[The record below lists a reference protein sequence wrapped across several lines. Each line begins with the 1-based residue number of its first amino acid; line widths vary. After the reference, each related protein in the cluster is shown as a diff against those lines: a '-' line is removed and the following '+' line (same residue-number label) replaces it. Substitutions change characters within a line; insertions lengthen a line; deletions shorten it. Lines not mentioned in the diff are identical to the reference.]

1 MAVSHAPRQSSRL
14 VIPHVLLWTNVVDP
28 TTEAA
33 REYVRRFQPTE
44 TYDPAVAA
52 LGQHV
57 LVLGR
62 AGVMREVDEALARR
76 GCRVERY
83 EARHDYSVARRLS
96 DLVCCDA
103 RYPSELPEPVR
114 LAAGAASGYSD
125 RP

>member
-1 MAVSHAPRQSSRL
+1 MANPPGTRRSSRL
-14 VIPHVLLWTNVVDP
+14 VIPHVVLWTNVVDP
-28 TTEAA
+28 ATESA
-33 REYVRRFQPTE
+33 REYVLRFLPTE

-52 LGQHV
+52 LGRRV

-62 AGVMREVDEALARR
+62 PGVMREVDEALTRR

-83 EARHDYSVARRLS
+83 DARHDYSVARRLC

-103 RYPSELPEPVR
+103 RYPSDLPEPVR
-114 LAAGAASGYSD
+114 LAAGSDD